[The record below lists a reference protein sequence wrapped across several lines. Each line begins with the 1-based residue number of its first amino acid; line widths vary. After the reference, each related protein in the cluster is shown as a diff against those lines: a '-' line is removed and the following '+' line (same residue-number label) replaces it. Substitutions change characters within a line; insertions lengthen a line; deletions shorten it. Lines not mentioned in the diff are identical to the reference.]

1 MKKNMRRWV
10 ASAILAALA
19 AGAGITLLAAE
30 SEAEKPAAVGSI
42 RPAGKVAKADLPG
55 LTKISFAD
63 ALKVA
68 ATTAPGSVVTGK
80 LEVED
85 GNLQYSFDVVGADKK
100 VTEVEIDAGNGK
112 VLSVE
117 IDDDEDDDDDKPD
130 TATPP
135 SAAPAMEKKS

>member
-1 MKKNMRRWV
+1 MKKNMRLRV
-10 ASAILAALA
+10 ASGVLAALA

-30 SEAEKPAAVGSI
+30 SDAEKPAPAGSI

-63 ALKVA
+63 ALKCATASVA
-68 ATTAPGSVVTGK
+68 GSVVTGK

-112 VLSVE
+112 VLATE
-117 IDDDEDDDDDKPD
+117 IDDDDDDDDDKPD
-130 TATPP
+130 TAAPPAATP
-135 SAAPAMEKKS
+135 AIEKKS

>member
-1 MKKNMRRWV
+1 MRIWI
-10 ASAILAALA
+10 ASATLAALA
-19 AGAGITLLAAE
+19 AGAGVSLLASE
-30 SEAEKPAAVGSI
+30 GEAEKPAPIGSI

-68 ATTAPGSVVTGK
+68 TTTVPGSVITGE

-85 GNLQYSFDVVGADKK
+85 GNLQYSFDVVGVDKK

-112 VLSVE
+112 VLSAE

-130 TATPP
+130 TA
-135 SAAPAMEKKS
+135 AAAMVKKG